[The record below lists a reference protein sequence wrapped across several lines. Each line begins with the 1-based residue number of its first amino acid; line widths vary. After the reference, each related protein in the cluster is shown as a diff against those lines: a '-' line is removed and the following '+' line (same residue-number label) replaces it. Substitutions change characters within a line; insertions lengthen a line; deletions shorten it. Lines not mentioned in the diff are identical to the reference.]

1 MQDASY
7 VVVDVTSMP
16 SLLNV
21 CTYLP
26 ENDLPENDLPER
38 HIFTA
43 SGHRL

>member
-26 ENDLPENDLPER
+26 ENDLPER